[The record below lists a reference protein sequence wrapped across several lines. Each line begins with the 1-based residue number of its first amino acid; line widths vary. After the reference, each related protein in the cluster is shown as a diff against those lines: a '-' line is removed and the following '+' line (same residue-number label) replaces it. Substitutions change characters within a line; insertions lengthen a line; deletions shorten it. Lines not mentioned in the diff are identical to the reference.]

1 VCLVYKSDENDRPL
15 EYIDEASKC
24 DCPNGWLFCS
34 YSLAFVLFMRLVQT
48 KSDWDIH
55 DLIFL
60 MPEPIKSLQ
69 SMPISADL
77 VFNKLSQCSTE
88 GKGRNK
94 IIFAKKPLMESSIS
108 NIGLRLAQ
116 EIPNYSGEFED
127 EEGDDDA
134 RDELQIQLEA
144 RRNRQERKGTQS

>member
-1 VCLVYKSDENDRPL
+1 
-15 EYIDEASKC
+15 
-24 DCPNGWLFCS
+24 
-34 YSLAFVLFMRLVQT
+34 MT
-48 KSDWDIH
+48 KH
-55 DLIFL
+55 LNVTA
-60 MPEPIKSLQ
+60 Q
-69 SMPISADL
+69 
-77 VFNKLSQCSTE
+77 
-88 GKGRNK
+88 
-94 IIFAKKPLMESSIS
+94 KKPLMESSIS

>member
-1 VCLVYKSDENDRPL
+1 
-15 EYIDEASKC
+15 
-24 DCPNGWLFCS
+24 
-34 YSLAFVLFMRLVQT
+34 
-48 KSDWDIH
+48 
-55 DLIFL
+55 
-60 MPEPIKSLQ
+60 
-69 SMPISADL
+69 MPISADL

-88 GKGRNK
+88 GKGQNK
-94 IIFAKKPLMESSIS
+94 IICAKKPLMESSIS
-108 NIGLRLAQ
+108 NSGLRLAQ